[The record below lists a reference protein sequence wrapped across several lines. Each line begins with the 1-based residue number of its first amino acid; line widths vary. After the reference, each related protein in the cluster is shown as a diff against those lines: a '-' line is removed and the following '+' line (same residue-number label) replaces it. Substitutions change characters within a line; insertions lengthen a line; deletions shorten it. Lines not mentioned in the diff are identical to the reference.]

1 MKISLKATL
10 LLAGLTLMAASC
22 GKKVADT
29 VDGKTPIKVRTAK
42 DGTKKKS
49 LMTPG
54 ATGSPY
60 EVLVVADSEDF
71 QTGAYDSLFNVLND
85 DIPGLPQPECHF
97 RVSKVTT
104 GNFSKNLRYC
114 RNIIEVKIDKAMY
127 TTCKMKFR
135 RDVYSTP
142 QIIMTIQAPDAGSFC
157 DFVTESHDD
166 IISFFTRVEM
176 NREADFL
183 RNDHNPVI
191 QEKVKE
197 KFGCDVWVPTELS
210 KTKNAKG
217 FFWASTDR
225 GENDMNFVI
234 YAYPYTD
241 PDTFTEEFCISM
253 RDSVMKANIPGPRE
267 GQYMMTS
274 RLDDMPLVQVY
285 DSEVHGEYAQIA
297 RGLWNIRNYDM
308 GGPFVSVSR
317 VDEKNGRVI
326 VVEGFVFAPNGIK
339 KNLMR
344 RMEAALY
351 TLRLPEELE
360 TQNFQLDLDEI
371 TISPED

>member
-1 MKISLKATL
+1 MNSIFKPLILVLCAGM
-10 LLAGLTLMAASC
+10 LAVSCKDSAGSTASTES
-22 GKKVADT
+22 GTPVKVKKSKN
-29 VDGKTPIKVRTAK
+29 GS
-42 DGTKKKS
+42 KKKS

-60 EVLVVADSEDF
+60 ELLVVADSEDF
-71 QTGAYDSLFNVLND
+71 QTGAYDSLFAVLND
-85 DIPGLPQPECHF
+85 DVPGLPQAECHF

-104 GNFSKNLRYC
+104 QNYSKNLRYC
-114 RNIIEVKIDKAMY
+114 RNIIEVKIDKGMY
-127 TTCKMKFR
+127 TGCKMKFK

-142 QIIMTIQAPDAGSFC
+142 QIIMTIQAPDARSFC
-157 DFVTESHDD
+157 DFVTEKHDD
-166 IISFFTRVEM
+166 IINFFTRAEM
-176 NREADFL
+176 NREAELL
-183 RNDHNPVI
+183 RDDHNPLI
-191 QEKVKE
+191 QQKIRE
-197 KFGCDVWVPTELS
+197 KFDCDIWIPTELG
-210 KTKNAKG
+210 KTKTAKG

-225 GENDMNFVI
+225 GENDMNFVM

-241 PDTFTEEFCISM
+241 PETFTEEYCISM
-253 RDSVMKANIPGPRE
+253 RDTVMKYNIPGPKD

-274 RLDDMPLVQVY
+274 RPFVKVY
-285 DSEVHGEYAQIA
+285 DSEVHGQYAQIA
-297 RGLWNIRNYDM
+297 RGLWNIKDYDM
-308 GGPFVSVSR
+308 GGPFVSISR

-326 VVEGFVFAPNGIK
+326 VVEAFVFAPNGIK

-351 TLRLPEELE
+351 TLRLPDELE